1 MEKAGLE
8 GITTRLP
15 HILDID
21 QVPYRPNIKTPFFEM
36 DFNMTTMTDHR
47 TALRDLFIACW
58 KDEDLRNRFKEDPT
72 SVLAEYDMTIPEGID
87 VDVVENN
94 DTVTNITMPKAPADL
109 DSLSDEEIMTAATGS
124 HNIKAI
130 NEILG

>member
-1 MEKAGLE
+1 
-8 GITTRLP
+8 
-15 HILDID
+15 
-21 QVPYRPNIKTPFFEM
+21 
-36 DFNMTTMTDHR
+36 MTTMTDHR

-72 SVLAEYDMTIPEGID
+72 SVLAEYDMVLPEGID

-124 HNIKAI
+124 HNFKAI